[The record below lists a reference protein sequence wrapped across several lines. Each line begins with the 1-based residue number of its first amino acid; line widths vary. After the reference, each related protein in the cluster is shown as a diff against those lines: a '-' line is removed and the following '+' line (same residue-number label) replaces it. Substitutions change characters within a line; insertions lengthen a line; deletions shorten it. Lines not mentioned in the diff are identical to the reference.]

1 MSMTDL
7 DIAERLLDAAKT
19 AGADQA
25 DVIVMQET
33 SVGIGVAERALE
45 EAERSEGR
53 EAGLRVLLGRRQ
65 ACVSGG
71 DLSEYALQGMA
82 ERAVALAREAPE
94 APYCGL
100 AEPGQT
106 SGHVDPSTL
115 ELVDMADP
123 PSPEELE
130 ALAREGE
137 DAALAIEGI
146 SQVQQASASWGRT
159 SITLA
164 ASNGFSGGYA
174 RTSTGIG
181 VSAIAGEGLGRERD
195 FAGESRVRRADLP
208 DAAGIGRLAAE
219 RAVAALNPR
228 KPPGGAVP
236 VLFDERVSSSLLMH
250 LLSAVNG
257 SSVARGASWLKDNMG
272 EAVLPQALSVVEDPL
287 IVRGPASRPFDAEGI
302 AAKSRPLVEN
312 GILARWVLDLSSS
325 RQLGLETTG
334 NARRGTSS
342 PPAPGTTNVRI
353 TQGSISREDLIRDM
367 GTGLMITSMIGSSV
381 NPTTGAYSRGASGF
395 WVEGGEIAYPVNEIT
410 VAGSLPEMM
419 KTLVPANDADLNRAI
434 AAPSIL
440 VEGLVIGA

>member
-1 MSMTDL
+1 MSSPDL
-7 DIAERLLDAAKT
+7 DLAARLLDAARA
-19 AGADQA
+19 AGADAA
-25 DVIVMQET
+25 DVIVRQDI

-53 EAGLRVLLGRRQ
+53 EAGLRVLLGKRQ
-65 ACVSGG
+65 ACVSGA
-71 DLSEYALQGMA
+71 DLSDAALEGMA
-82 ERAVALAREAPE
+82 ARAVALAKEAPDD
-94 APYCGL
+94 PYCGL

-106 SGHVDPSTL
+106 GGHMDPSELDLVDP
-115 ELVDMADP
+115 DDP
-123 PSPEELE
+123 PTPEALE

-137 DAALAIEGI
+137 DAALEIKGI

-159 SITLA
+159 QVTLA
-164 ASNGFSGGYA
+164 ASNGFSGAYA
-174 RTSTGIG
+174 RTSMGVG

-195 FAGESRVRRADLP
+195 FAGESRVHRADLP
-208 DAAGIGRLAAE
+208 DAAWIGRRAAE

-236 VLFDERVSSSLLMH
+236 VLYDERVASSLVMH
-250 LLSAVNG
+250 LLGAANG
-257 SSVARGASWLKDNMG
+257 SSVARGASWLKDRMG
-272 EAVLPQALSVVEDPL
+272 EQVLPVGMGLIEDPL
-287 IVRGPASRPFDAEGI
+287 IVRGTSSRPFDAEGI
-302 AAKSRPLVEN
+302 AAKARPIVEAGRLV
-312 GILARWVLDLSSS
+312 RWVLDLAAA

-342 PPAPGTTNVRI
+342 PPSPGTTNLRL
-353 TQGSISREDLIRDM
+353 TGEPTSRDALLRDM
-367 GTGLMITSMIGSSV
+367 GTGLVITSMIGSSV

-419 KTLVPANDADLNRAI
+419 KTLRAADDADPNRAI
-434 AAPSIL
+434 QVPSLL